1 MRKEER
7 GCLVPHP
14 GRTERKTTTHR
25 FFVLAGP
32 SSPMRVDTGLFGSGI
47 GGYLPGNGQLASLG
61 MEMLAGEHVAPL

>member
-14 GRTERKTTTHR
+14 GRSERKTTTHR

-32 SSPMRVDTGLFGSGI
+32 SSSMRVDTELFGSRI
-47 GGYLPGNGQLASLG
+47 GGYLPSKGQLASLG
-61 MEMLAGEHVAPL
+61 MEMLAGERVGPL